1 MPTADTATTELRT
14 IAKGSDIG
22 PALLARLAEMV
33 PVELVA
39 QKILQLLHAEI
50 VNARG
55 ESYPDNRA
63 IEAGVKLYMS
73 YQVGMPVQRQVI
85 VTEARETTGQTLE
98 RLLASPASRRALQSV
113 LDEEG
118 AAGAVEEEN
127 NGVDSNKLVK

>member
-14 IAKGSDIG
+14 IAKGTDIG

-113 LDEEG
+113 LDEEQG
-118 AAGAVEEEN
+118 AAGAVEETAA
-127 NGVDSNKLVK
+127 VPD